1 MRMSTPIGIGGKSP
15 SKTNAEVRYASLR
28 RRDAPSLHDNANI
41 AFQLQE
47 TTLIYDT
54 VLELQPKV
62 GGGGGEGAA
71 GGGGRSAAALRGVA
85 L

>member
-1 MRMSTPIGIGGKSP
+1 M
-15 SKTNAEVRYASLR
+15 
-28 RRDAPSLHDNANI
+28 HDNANI

-62 GGGGGEGAA
+62 GGGGGEGEI
-71 GGGGRSAAALRGVA
+71 SPEEKVDNFAALLEGQV
-85 L
+85 

>member
-1 MRMSTPIGIGGKSP
+1 M
-15 SKTNAEVRYASLR
+15 
-28 RRDAPSLHDNANI
+28 HDNANI

-62 GGGGGEGAA
+62 GGGGGEGEQTPEEIVD
-71 GGGGRSAAALRGVA
+71 SAAATFEEQVFY
-85 L
+85 